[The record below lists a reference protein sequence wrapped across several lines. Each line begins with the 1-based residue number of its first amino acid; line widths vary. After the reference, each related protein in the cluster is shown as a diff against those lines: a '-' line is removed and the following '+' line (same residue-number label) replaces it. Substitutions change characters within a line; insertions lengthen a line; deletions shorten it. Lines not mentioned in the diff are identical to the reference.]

1 MGRPIAVVVIV
12 FLVAFAAT
20 VLIAGE
26 PLYLV
31 PALVLVAILAA
42 WALFNRALTKRKI
55 ERDGSLEEA
64 MSDHTDPVPSA
75 HLIPDD
81 ETALGDTPEAHD
93 ELSPHDLPKDHPG
106 RVTAEEQAAANEA
119 RGGDY
124 TTRGDQEL
132 LEEAPER
139 EESLGVADDD
149 TPPARTAHEAGGSAR
164 GPRSGG

>member
-1 MGRPIAVVVIV
+1 MGRWIAGVVVV
-12 FLVAFAAT
+12 FLIAFAAT

-31 PALVLVAILAA
+31 PALILVAILAA

-81 ETALGDTPEAHD
+81 ETALGDTSEAHD

-106 RVTAEEQAAANEA
+106 RVTAEEQASANEA
-119 RGGDY
+119 RGGDF
-124 TTRGDQEL
+124 TTRGDEEL
-132 LEEAPER
+132 LEEGPQR
-139 EESLGVADDD
+139 EESLGVARDD
-149 TPPARTAHEAGGSAR
+149 TPPARTAHEAGG
-164 GPRSGG
+164 